1 MITEGTANQTVA
13 RLTLGYPASGV
24 DEHHVYLRAIA
35 SRAQDAIVT
44 TIEASV
50 YSAISP
56 LESVRLVQDA
66 V

>member
-1 MITEGTANQTVA
+1 MIVEGTANQTIA
-13 RLTLGYPASGV
+13 RLTRGYPASGV
-24 DEHHVYLRAIA
+24 GEHHVYLRAIA

-44 TIEASV
+44 MMEASV

-56 LESVRLVQDA
+56 LESGQLVQDA